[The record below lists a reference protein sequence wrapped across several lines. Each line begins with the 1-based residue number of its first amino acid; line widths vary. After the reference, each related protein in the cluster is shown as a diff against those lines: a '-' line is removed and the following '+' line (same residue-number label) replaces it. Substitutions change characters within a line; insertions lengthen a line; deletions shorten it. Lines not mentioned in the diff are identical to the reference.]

1 MTFPHSIASEISSK
15 ETLRCPVF
23 RISFFSGFQL
33 NFINK
38 YIFVRTKSQYLLYIH
53 SGFGKASHGRIESVP
68 IYILIRQ
75 IRENGSKSPLFLLCR
90 TVFYW
95 HGSCIFYSENKAGPL
110 FCFVLKHYGGLD
122 RSKIKHQAFANRAFR
137 CPNLKGA
144 KPRPQSAATSK
155 HEVRPK

>member
-75 IRENGSKSPLFLLCR
+75 IQENGSKSPLFLLCR
-90 TVFYW
+90 TVFCW
-95 HGSCIFYSENKAGPL
+95 HAYCNYYSENKAELPN
-110 FCFVLKHYGGLD
+110 CFILKRFDSLN
-122 RSKIKHQAFANRAFR
+122 RSKIKHQPFANRVFR
-137 CPNLKGA
+137 RPNLKGA